1 MRIGASM
8 ISSLLLQARSLIIS
22 LVVFR
27 VFTNPAEVWGTVSNV
42 IAVVTVLAL
51 PAKLGLEFTGVQ
63 LVSKYREDQPA
74 TALEALRQTS
84 LLRLGLALLVSL
96 PLLFT
101 PGFVGRLVGL
111 GDVPELVV
119 IGAWLLITS
128 SLYEFTSFLL
138 SGTDNFRSMAN
149 ARLVYTLIN
158 VGGIVLAAWH
168 AADGAADILWAQ
180 VAGGAAALAWGGGAL
195 WGEGRKLAA
204 RAVGEVDRGALFE
217 EIWRFS
223 IPMLMVNGAGQLFSY
238 LGRVVLPVVSDRETL
253 GHYALAESVIS
264 AAMFGT
270 YAFRNVA
277 RTRLPGLLRKD
288 PAEAR
293 QVLLATYRANMVVG
307 VVISAGAIAVA
318 PDLMVV
324 LYGEDARQAAL
335 MLPWF
340 VPYVLLSAH
349 GNFSA
354 TALVSADQPRA
365 YALLMGTLA
374 GVGLALNLAF
384 VPWLGGYG
392 AILGGTLSMVP
403 LVVLAW
409 RKVAVAYGELD
420 GAEVVRDGALVFL
433 RLAAMAAV
441 ASAAGLA
448 LSGPTLLMSVTAGV
462 VVVAVLGGL
471 LWVTGE
477 VKAVREA
484 M

>member
-1 MRIGASM
+1 MSGSRWMRIGASM
-8 ISSLLLQARSLIIS
+8 VASLLLQARSLIIS

-27 VFTNPAEVWGTVSNV
+27 MFAGPAEVWGTVSNV

-51 PAKLGLEFTGVQ
+51 AAKLGLEFTGVQ
-63 LVSKYREDQPA
+63 LVSKYRDDDPA
-74 TALEALRQTS
+74 AALESLRLTSALR
-84 LLRLGLALLVSL
+84 GALALIVAL
-96 PLLFT
+96 PLLVA
-101 PGFVGRLVGL
+101 PGLVGGLVGL

-149 ARLVYTLIN
+149 ARLVYTVVN
-158 VGGIVLAAWH
+158 VGGIALAASYPEN
-168 AADGAADILWAQ
+168 GAADILWAQ
-180 VAGGAAALAWGGGAL
+180 VAGGAAALLWGGVAL

-204 RAVGEVDRGALFE
+204 RATGEVDRRALMD
-217 EIWRFS
+217 EIVRFS

-238 LGRVVLPVVSDRETL
+238 LGRIVIPVMSDRVTL
-253 GHYALAESVIS
+253 GHYALAESVVS

-277 RTRLPGLLRKD
+277 RTRLPGLLRRD
-288 PAEAR
+288 PDEAR
-293 QVLLATYRANMVVG
+293 RVLLATYRANMVVA
-307 VVISAGAIAVA
+307 VVIGAGSVAVA
-318 PDLMVV
+318 PDLLVA
-324 LYGEDARQAAL
+324 LYGEDARPAAE

-365 YALLMGTLA
+365 YATLMGALA
-374 GVGLALNLAF
+374 GFGLLLNVAF

-403 LVVLAW
+403 LVALAW
-409 RKVAVAYGELD
+409 RKVVVAYGD
-420 GAEVVRDGALVFL
+420 PGGPGVVR
-433 RLAAMAAV
+433 
-441 ASAAGLA
+441 
-448 LSGPTLLMSVTAGV
+448 
-462 VVVAVLGGL
+462 
-471 LWVTGE
+471 
-477 VKAVREA
+477 
-484 M
+484 